1 MDDHTM
7 DDSVS
12 PPQGTPRGWDGEQ
25 QRWEHATL
33 RRALVHG
40 IRLFNDG
47 AYHEA
52 HDCFE
57 HEWYNYGAGTT
68 ESSFLHGMTQVAA
81 GTYKHVDFDDD
92 GGLRSLFQTALQYLE
107 PVPPEF
113 YGIDVEAVR
122 SRLEQAL
129 QDPTVVD
136 GWTIELDGSSPSA
149 RPLDYEY
156 ASSIE

>member
-7 DDSVS
+7 DDSVA
-12 PPQGTPRGWDGEQ
+12 PPRGSPRGWDVEQ
-25 QRWEHATL
+25 EQWEHATL

-81 GTYKHVDFDDD
+81 GTYKHVDLDDD
-92 GGLRSLFQTALQYLE
+92 GGLRSLFHTALQYLE

-113 YGIDVEAVR
+113 YGIDVDGLR
-122 SRLEQAL
+122 THLEQAL
-129 QDPTVVD
+129 QDPTLVE
-136 GWTIELDGSSPSA
+136 GWTIELDGSAPSA

-156 ASSIE
+156 ATSIE